1 MRFVRALG
9 LGLVAAALFTLLLEG
24 ALSLAGGASLRER
37 IAPRGGGEPGL
48 ALEREQ
54 AVAARATPG
63 PYRVA
68 EDPLVGFTLKLEGEL
83 ELDWAGFR
91 ARVRSDALGL
101 RARGVPAP
109 ESAVRVVVLGDELA
123 FGLGLEEDE
132 SLAAV
137 LERQLAPRLGGR
149 ALVCTTVALPG
160 WSGRNAV
167 RFLLD
172 HLAELAPELVLYVP
186 GADDLADA
194 YGVDEAGHL
203 RAAPDPSVPEPLL
216 EVRGTV
222 PELDARLAA
231 LSGATGAR
239 LGPEVLSAG
248 SSASSRL
255 RLALLAQALTHA
267 STRLARTGARL
278 VLAFPEASV
287 LRRELLAELAREG
300 LELPQIA
307 LFEGL
312 RPEDLQ
318 APAHLPTAA
327 TTALL
332 ARWIADAVCARG
344 WLAGAEPADSA
355 PATPAPERRATELGP
370 AAALEESR
378 VRRAAFVEELEARLV
393 PAELAALRQVYG
405 GLGPDDTLGARFA
418 AVLRPGARLRVRLEP
433 LAARADLY
441 PLEVRVRVDEHV
453 LGSVFVPAEGLGEA
467 VFELPPSAAQAALE
481 VRLEPRDWA
490 VIERGGLSFVA
501 AAHLRE
507 LASLP

>member
-1 MRFVRALG
+1 MRLVRALG
-9 LGLVAAALFTLLLEG
+9 LGLVAAALLALLVEG
-24 ALSLAGGASLRER
+24 VLSLALGTSLRALFPDPGAGASLE
-37 IAPRGGGEPGL
+37 
-48 ALEREQ
+48 LEREQ
-54 AVAARATPG
+54 AVAARATLG

-68 EDPLVGFTLKLEGEL
+68 EDPLVGFTLKLESEL
-83 ELDWAGFR
+83 ALDWAGLR

-101 RARGVPAP
+101 RARGAPAP

-123 FGLGLEEDE
+123 FGLGLQEDE

-137 LERQLAPRLGGR
+137 LERLLAPRLGGR

-160 WSGRNAV
+160 WNGRNAL

-172 HLAELAPELVLYVP
+172 HLAELDPELVLYVP

-194 YGVDEAGHL
+194 FGVDEAGHL

-222 PELDARLAA
+222 PELGARLAA
-231 LSGATGAR
+231 LSGTAGAR

-255 RLALLAQALTHA
+255 RLALLAQALRHA
-267 STRLARTGARL
+267 STRLERTGARL
-278 VLAFPEASV
+278 VLAFLEASV

-300 LELPQIA
+300 PELPQIA
-307 LFEGL
+307 LFEAL

-318 APAHLPTAA
+318 ASTRQPTAA

-332 ARWIADAVCARG
+332 AQWIAEAVGARG
-344 WLAGAEPADSA
+344 WLTGLEPSA
-355 PATPAPERRATELGP
+355 AAASTPSPERRATELAP

-378 VRRAAFVEELEARLV
+378 ARRAAFAAELEARLV
-393 PAELAALRQVYG
+393 PAEFAALRQVYG

-433 LAARADLY
+433 LAACADLY
-441 PLEVRVRVDEHV
+441 PLEVRVRAGEHV
-453 LGSVFVPAEGLGEA
+453 LGSVFVPAEGVGEA
-467 VFELPPSAAQAALE
+467 VFELPPSDAQAALE
-481 VRLEPRDWA
+481 VRLEPRDWG
-490 VIERGGLSFVA
+490 VIERGGPSFVA